1 MWPRNPEE
9 QASGTAEDAGRGPVP
24 EWRPAWASGPL
35 PEAET
40 SGAGRWVNR
49 GAPCQIQDLGAPG
62 HLAETSIRP
71 LGPRGLELRREFL
84 GCKYRF

>member
-1 MWPRNPEE
+1 M
-9 QASGTAEDAGRGPVP
+9 
-24 EWRPAWASGPL
+24 
-35 PEAET
+35 
-40 SGAGRWVNR
+40 NR

-84 GCKYRF
+84 AGSTDFEDVSVNTANDDLDVGDGPPSLRE